1 MNLQT
6 RKSIR
11 VWARRMPWLTLAV
24 SAVIAAFTYAGIG
37 FVGVSPVWLVALLM
51 GFMVMSANS
60 EIGALRPYGQD
71 TSLWPLLAVFGHVA
85 LLAPLAFDSAMS
97 NGLPEE
103 QALPLL
109 MSMLL
114 MFVIAAAMMLV
125 LQALVIPVYEAEK
138 RDAALKQLEAEVAA
152 LAMYGELPNT
162 FNKLITLLRSQ
173 GGTMPLDELTSHVQ
187 SLSDY
192 RKTTSLMSHE
202 PST

>member
-24 SAVIAAFTYAGIG
+24 SVLIAGFTYAGIG
-37 FVGVSPVWLVALLM
+37 FVAISPVWLVALLLA
-51 GFMVMSANS
+51 FMVMSANS
-60 EIGALRPYGQD
+60 EIGALRPYGQE
-71 TSLWPLLAVFGHVA
+71 TSLWPLLAVLGHVL

-109 MSMLL
+109 LTMLG
-114 MFVIAAAMMLV
+114 MFVAGVAVMLA
-125 LQALVIPVYEAEK
+125 LQALVAPVYEAEK

-152 LAMYGELPNT
+152 LALYGDLPKA
-162 FNKLITLLRSQ
+162 FDKLIALVRAQ
-173 GGTMPLDELTSHVQ
+173 GGTMPLEELSSYVQ
-187 SLSDY
+187 RISDY
-192 RKTTSLMSHE
+192 RQTATLLSHE
-202 PST
+202 PN